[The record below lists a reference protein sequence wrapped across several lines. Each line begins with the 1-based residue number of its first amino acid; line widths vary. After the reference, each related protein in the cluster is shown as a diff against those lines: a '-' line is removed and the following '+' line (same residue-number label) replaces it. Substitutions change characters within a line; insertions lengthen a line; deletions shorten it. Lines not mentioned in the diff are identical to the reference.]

1 MSISR
6 ASFVEMMTD
15 MNESSLTRS
24 RVFVLSNI
32 PRRGHHIGYEDC
44 RKKQDDV
51 ASTGSS
57 AAAVAPTSSE
67 ETPVLLLNG
76 FGVGTF
82 HQHRL
87 MPKLIDGSDGKRI
100 VYGIDYLGQGRSW
113 PIDCDDGESES
124 ERGLRYCINTWAD
137 QIIEFI
143 EEVILPEHTSS
154 KKIHLVG
161 NSVGGYL
168 SVVLAS
174 KRPDLIDS
182 ISLLNATP
190 VWGLNAPGWS
200 GVLPAPF
207 LPKSIGRYLFDR
219 IRDFKTIEKFLG
231 ETYSNRLA
239 FDDDLMKRIRGM
251 TEGPGGHAA
260 FASIL
265 WSPPAEFDAEGS
277 TDFYGSL
284 ENLDCDCLLVF
295 GKDDPWCKPAFAKRM
310 CECLGKRSDHVH
322 RYVEVENA
330 GHCPNHE
337 APTATAAI
345 VNRWLAADEGARGV
359 IKLVEGNTEEFK
371 EKWGMNYIREIGAD
385 EISILSAFD
394 RIITKFV

>member
-1 MSISR
+1 M
-6 ASFVEMMTD
+6 FG
-15 MNESSLTRS
+15 LP
-24 RVFVLSNI
+24 NI

-51 ASTGSS
+51 ANSS
-57 AAAVAPTSSE
+57 AAAVAPTSSATIDPSSSGASAE

-87 MPKLIDGSDGKRI
+87 MPKLIDGSDGNRV

-174 KRPDLIDS
+174 KRPDLIS
-182 ISLLNATP
+182 SVSLLNATP

-207 LPKSIGRYLFDR
+207 LPKRIGRYLFDR

-265 WSPPAEFDAEGS
+265 WSPPAKFDAEGS

-284 ENLDCDCLLVF
+284 GKLDCDCLLVF

-345 VNRWLAADEGARGV
+345 VNRWLEADEGARCV

-371 EKWGMNYIREIGAD
+371 EEWGMNYIREIGAD
-385 EISILSAFD
+385 EISMSIFD

>member
-1 MSISR
+1 M
-6 ASFVEMMTD
+6 FG
-15 MNESSLTRS
+15 LP
-24 RVFVLSNI
+24 NI

-51 ASTGSS
+51 ANSS
-57 AAAVAPTSSE
+57 AAAVAPTSSATIDPSSSGAIAE

-87 MPKLIDGSDGKRI
+87 MPKLIDSSDGNRV

-174 KRPDLIDS
+174 KRPDLIS
-182 ISLLNATP
+182 SVSLLNATP

-207 LPKSIGRYLFDR
+207 LPKRIGRYLFDR

-284 ENLDCDCLLVF
+284 GKLDCDCLLVF

-310 CECLGKRSDHVH
+310 SECLGKRSDHVH

-345 VNRWLAADEGARGV
+345 VNRWLEADEGARCV

-371 EKWGMNYIREIGAD
+371 EEWGMNYIREIGAD
-385 EISILSAFD
+385 EISMSIFD

>member
-1 MSISR
+1 
-6 ASFVEMMTD
+6 
-15 MNESSLTRS
+15 
-24 RVFVLSNI
+24 
-32 PRRGHHIGYEDC
+32 
-44 RKKQDDV
+44 
-51 ASTGSS
+51 
-57 AAAVAPTSSE
+57 
-67 ETPVLLLNG
+67 
-76 FGVGTF
+76 
-82 HQHRL
+82 

-154 KKIHLVG
+154 EKIHLVG

-219 IRDFKTIEKFLG
+219 IRDFNTIEKFLG

-284 ENLDCDCLLVF
+284 EKLDCDCLLVF

-345 VNRWLAADEGARGV
+345 VNRWLAAADEGARGV

-371 EKWGMNYIREIGAD
+371 EEWGTNYIREIGAD